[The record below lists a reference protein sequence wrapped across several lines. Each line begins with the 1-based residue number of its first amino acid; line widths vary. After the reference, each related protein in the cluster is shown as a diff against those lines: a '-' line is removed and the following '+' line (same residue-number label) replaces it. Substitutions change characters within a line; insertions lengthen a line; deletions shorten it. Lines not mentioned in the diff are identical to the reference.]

1 MLISLGS
8 LSYVDE
14 LLGCCERCRCDNY
27 SESPDTG
34 SLALAKGVDML
45 CYPVLS
51 LFLSEYLIED
61 VSVACRCLS
70 FCCDL
75 IAWFRKLPTV
85 PSSRV
90 SKKARHFSDSSFF
103 W

>member
-1 MLISLGS
+1 
-8 LSYVDE
+8 
-14 LLGCCERCRCDNY
+14 
-27 SESPDTG
+27 
-34 SLALAKGVDML
+34 ML

-75 IAWFRKLPTV
+75 IAWIRKLPTV
-85 PSSRV
+85 PSTRV
-90 SKKARHFSDSSFF
+90 SKTARHFSDSSSSFELLDS
-103 W
+103 